1 MRFLTEEGQG
11 NVLKISDDLLNELK
25 EKHPCPAAIFEES
38 LLINRVPETY
48 FSMLHVNI

>member
-11 NVLKISDDLLNELK
+11 NVLKISDVLNELK
-25 EKHPCPAAIFEES
+25 KKHPCPALFLMKI

-48 FSMLHVNI
+48 LSMLHVNI

>member
-11 NVLKISDDLLNELK
+11 NVLKISDVLNELK
-25 EKHPCPAAIFEES
+25 EKHPCSAAILDEN